1 MEFKSYNQRHL
12 AQIEPTCES
21 LATILSIGKL
31 MIALQGV
38 I

>member
-21 LATILSIGKL
+21 LGIILPIGKSMMTL
-31 MIALQGV
+31 REV